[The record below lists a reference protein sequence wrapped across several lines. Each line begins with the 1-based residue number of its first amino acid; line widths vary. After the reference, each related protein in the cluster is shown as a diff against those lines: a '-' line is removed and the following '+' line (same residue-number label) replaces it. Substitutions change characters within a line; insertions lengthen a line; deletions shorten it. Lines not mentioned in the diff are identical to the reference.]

1 MSSHLQPVVYDS
13 VNARLFS
20 KNPISG
26 LASIPDNEP
35 ATDAGSFSIAIAQ
48 SDVEGSLM
56 EFNRSER
63 TLLWPF
69 PEELNAGFFGMLRPG
84 TRINIIQ
91 LGTGAVEVWNSL
103 EDPVTLHS
111 PGGKRTLAGQYS
123 QASLYYRGNDVWYL
137 DGDLINDTKTYSV
150 TNTGATSYDFTGE
163 GLTNAANPAIS
174 LGRYQELEL
183 NINTPG
189 HPFWIKTTPTGGTG
203 DPAPSGALEA
213 SANGIES
220 GTIRIR
226 FFWPGTYYY
235 VCQFHPAAMVGTI
248 TVS

>member
-13 VNARLFS
+13 VNARLFG

-35 ATDAGSFSIAIAQ
+35 ALDAGGYNIALVT
-48 SDVEGSLM
+48 SDVEGALM
-56 EFNRSER
+56 EFTSSTR
-63 TLLWPF
+63 TLLWPIQ
-69 PEELNAGFFGMLRPG
+69 EALNAGFFGMPRPG
-84 TRINIIQ
+84 TRLNIIQ
-91 LGTGAVEVWNSL
+91 LGTGPVEVWNSL

-123 QASLYYRGNDVWYL
+123 QASLYCRGNDVWYL
-137 DGDLINDTKTYSV
+137 EGDLINDTKTYSV
-150 TNTGATSYDFTGE
+150 TNTGATSFDFTGE
-163 GLTNAANPAIS
+163 GLTSAANPAIS

-189 HPFWIKTTPTGGTG
+189 HPFWIKTTASGGTG
-203 DPAPSGALEA
+203 DPTPSGALEA

-226 FFWPGTYYY
+226 FTLPGTYYY

>member
-1 MSSHLQPVVYDS
+1 MSSHLQPVLYDS
-13 VNARLFS
+13 VNARLFG
-20 KNPISG
+20 KHPISG

-35 ATDAGSFSIAIAQ
+35 ALDAGSFQIAIATC
-48 SDVEGSLM
+48 DFEGALM
-56 EFNRSER
+56 EFTSSTRA
-63 TLLWPF
+63 LLWPV
-69 PEELNAGFFGMLRPG
+69 PDALNAGSFGMPRPG

-91 LGTGAVEVWNSL
+91 LGTGPVEIWNSIA
-103 EDPVTLHS
+103 DPVTLRS

-123 QASLYYRGNDVWYL
+123 QASLYFRGNDVWYL
-137 DGDLINDTKTYSV
+137 EGDLINDSKTYSV
-150 TNTGATSYDFTGE
+150 SNTGTTSYNFTGE
-163 GLTNAANPAIS
+163 GLSSAANPAIS

-189 HPFWIKTTPTGGTG
+189 HPFWIKAAPTGGAG
-203 DPAPSGALEA
+203 DAIPAGALEA
-213 SANGIES
+213 SANGLES

-226 FFWPGTYYY
+226 FYWPGTYYY